1 MIKPF
6 STTGIGSLP
15 HTVSVDA
22 CRLILESVDIPF
34 WPQLPRLGMQELMIP
49 QYIEGFPLALI
60 EDENVWAIDGKQDDV
75 FAFYSAM
82 ESDEG
87 FPISREYAKGLYSFL
102 DELSKRPRFP
112 IIKGHITGPLTFTL
126 GLTDREKRPL
136 YFDEEKRELAL
147 ALLKGKAKWQI
158 QILKKFASDVIIFID
173 EPILSALGTSSY
185 VGVAEE
191 EAARL
196 LRETVESIRAAGGI
210 SGIHCCS
217 RAHWPLIVA
226 SGVDILNFDAYFYA
240 ESLRI
245 FPDEVQSFV
254 NNGGTIAW
262 GVVPTTEEIRKTDL
276 KTITSKLRQGL
287 NILVDI
293 GVDKQKAY
301 NQSMITPS
309 CGTGSL
315 DVKDAEK
322 VFSFLKN
329 IKSNLQNIL

>member
-1 MIKPF
+1 MNIKPF

-15 HTVSVDA
+15 HTNAADA
-22 CRLILESVDIPF
+22 CNLILESVDIPF
-34 WPQLPRLGMQELMIP
+34 WPQLPHLGFKELMIP
-49 QYIEGFPLALI
+49 QYIEGFPLASL
-60 EDENVWAIDGKQDDV
+60 EDDSVWAVDGNQEDV

-82 ESDEG
+82 ESGKG
-87 FPISREYAKGLYSFL
+87 FPISREYAEGLYTFMEEMRSRSPL
-102 DELSKRPRFP
+102 PA
-112 IIKGHITGPLTFTL
+112 IKGHITGPLTFML

-147 ALLKGKAKWQI
+147 ALLKGKAIWQI
-158 QILKKFASDVIIFID
+158 QLLKKFAKDVIIFID
-173 EPILSALGTSSY
+173 EPILSALGTSMY

-196 LRETVESIRAAGGI
+196 LRETVKAIRVAGGI

-240 ESLRI
+240 ESLAI
-245 FPDEVQSFV
+245 FPEEVKHFV
-254 NNGGTIAW
+254 NSGGTIAW

-276 KTITSKLRQGL
+276 KTIENKLRHAL
-287 NILVDI
+287 DILTNI
-293 GVDKQKAY
+293 GVDREKVQ
-301 NQSMITPS
+301 NQSMLTPS

-322 VFSFLKN
+322 VFSFLKRL
-329 IKSNLQNIL
+329 KDLF

>member
-1 MIKPF
+1 MIEPF

-15 HTVSVDA
+15 HTVPADA

-34 WPQLPRLGMQELMIP
+34 WPQLPRLGIQELMIP
-49 QYIEGFPLALI
+49 QYIEGFPLALV
-60 EDENVWAIDGKQDDV
+60 EDENVWAVDGSQDDV

-82 ESDEG
+82 ESDKG
-87 FPISREYAKGLYSFL
+87 FPISRQYAKGLYAFL
-102 DELSKRPRFP
+102 DELRNRPRLP
-112 IIKGHITGPLTFTL
+112 IIKGHITGPLTFAL
-126 GLTDREKRPL
+126 GLTDREKKPL

-147 ALLKGKAKWQI
+147 ELLKGKARWQI
-158 QILKKFASDVIIFID
+158 QLLKKLAADVIIFID

-196 LRETVESIRAAGGI
+196 LKDTVEAIRTAGGI

-217 RAHWPLIVA
+217 RADWPLIVA

-245 FPDEVQSFV
+245 FPEEVKMFL

-262 GVVPTTEEIRKTDL
+262 GVVPTTEEIRKTSL
-276 KTITSKLRQGL
+276 ETIANKLRQGL
-287 NILVDI
+287 KVLTDI
-293 GVDKQKAY
+293 GVDRQKA
-301 NQSMITPS
+301 QSQSIITPS

-315 DVKDAEK
+315 EVKEAEK
-322 VFSFLKN
+322 VFYFLKN
-329 IKSNLQNIL
+329 LKSNLQNLL

>member
-1 MIKPF
+1 MIEPF

-34 WPQLPRLGMQELMIP
+34 WPQLPRLGIQELMIP

-60 EDENVWAIDGKQDDV
+60 EDENVWAVDGKQENV

-87 FPISREYAKGLYSFL
+87 FPISHEYAKGLYSFL
-102 DELSKRPRFP
+102 DELSKRPSLP

-147 ALLKGKAKWQI
+147 ALLKGKARWQI
-158 QILKKFASDVIIFID
+158 QLLKKFASDVIIFID

-196 LRETVESIRAAGGI
+196 LRETVESIRVAGGI

-262 GVVPTTEEIRKTDL
+262 GVVPTTEEICKTDL

-287 NILVDI
+287 SILVDI

-329 IKSNLQNIL
+329 IKNNLQSIL